1 MTIKNTKEW
10 IVLNHTIFWLDD
22 DGKECKLENREY
34 RGCGTIEEANEV
46 ALQFLESRGIKEDII
61 IE

>member
-1 MTIKNTKEW
+1 MKITKTNEW
-10 IVLNHTIFWLDD
+10 IVLNHTTFWLDD

-34 RGCGTIEEANEV
+34 RGCETIEEAQEV
-46 ALQFLESRGIKEDII
+46 ALNFLESRWIKEEII